1 MKYPE
6 RLSPE
11 RLFFLTKEER
21 AIYESEWANFST
33 ELSNDVTESDSNDEY
48 VNEQVDSIYQDLFN
62 DIISETN
69 YNEFKKLLDEEI
81 IYFNE
86 ISQLAD
92 NQLFEGQPG
101 VDHMKWL

>member
-11 RLFFLTKEER
+11 RLFFLSKEER

-48 VNEQVDSIYQDLFN
+48 VNVHVWLHVHA
-62 DIISETN
+62 
-69 YNEFKKLLDEEI
+69 LLCCFSDA
-81 IYFNE
+81 FPT
-86 ISQLAD
+86 L
-92 NQLFEGQPG
+92 
-101 VDHMKWL
+101 

>member
-11 RLFFLTKEER
+11 RLFFLSKEER

-62 DIISETN
+62 DIISETQ
-69 YNEFKKLLDEEI
+69 YNEFKTLLDEEI
-81 IYFNE
+81 KNFNE
-86 ISQLAD
+86 TQQTID
-92 NQLFEGQPG
+92 NQTVTLLLEG
-101 VDHMKWL
+101 

>member
-21 AIYESEWANFST
+21 AIYESEWAEHLNKQD
-33 ELSNDVTESDSNDEY
+33 NDITVDDTEY

-62 DIISETN
+62 DIISETQ
-69 YNEFKKLLDEEI
+69 YNEFKTLLDEEI
-81 IYFNE
+81 KKFNE
-86 ISQLAD
+86 TQQTIN
-92 NQLFEGQPG
+92 NQTVALLLEG
-101 VDHMKWL
+101 